1 MKNIRNNIIANRL
14 ISVKNIDRDKLGEFF
29 PWPTGLF
36 WPNPDALKMKR
47 SKLISPMKTNRVRKK
62 ILLHVKFNRFSTG
75 I

>member
-1 MKNIRNNIIANRL
+1 MKNIRQNIIANRL
-14 ISVKNIDRDKLGEFF
+14 IPVENMDPHLLGEFF

-47 SKLISPMKTNRVRKK
+47 SNLFSPMKTDRVRKK
-62 ILLHVKFNRFSTG
+62 ILLHIKFNRFSTG